1 MLIWFKDH
9 NPNNSSQDITKIQI
23 NGLGSTT
30 YTDKVLNA
38 TEHTQTD
45 PSIKITGETDR
56 VYKSIKQDTTSVL
69 QDGKPR
75 LDVIR
80 DNLEDTVVW
89 NPWIEKTKA
98 MADLRPEDA
107 YKKFICVEVGTVN
120 GWQKLEGGET
130 FEGGMIAKS
139 HL

>member
-1 MLIWFKDH
+1 MDDLTDH
-9 NPNNSSQDITKIQI
+9 RLQDVTKLQV

-30 YTDKVLNA
+30 YTDKVLDA

-45 PSIKITGETDR
+45 PSITITGETDR

-69 QDGKPR
+69 QDGKPF
-75 LDVIR
+75 LDVTR
-80 DNLEDTVVW
+80 DNLDDTVVW
-89 NPWIEKTKA
+89 NPWIAKTKA
-98 MADLRPEDA
+98 TADLRPEDA
-107 YKKFICVEVGTVN
+107 YKRFICVEVGAVN
-120 GWQKLEGGET
+120 GWQKLEAGET